1 MIKRFAE
8 MFFGVDKLAM
18 VVTDISYN
26 DKTGSLAPG
35 SHLASVVGR
44 DL

>member
-1 MIKRFAE
+1 MSSFAE
-8 MFFGVDKLAM
+8 MFCVGDKLAM

-44 DL
+44 DLG